1 MSKLARLEKVDL
13 RDQWKEEAK
22 EFTPWRAEP
31 ENIEILSEAIGM
43 ELEVIGKEEKVGSFS
58 ADILCKDIN
67 TNRNVV
73 IENQLEQ
80 TDHTHLGQVIT
91 YCAGLEA
98 STFIWI
104 SSQVREEHRAAVDW
118 LNAITSDDYHFFAIE
133 VQLFRIGDS
142 PVAPNFKIVAKP
154 NGWTKNVRKQVSDE
168 LSDTEKLKL
177 EYWEEYRKYV
187 LEQPKEFNPQRP
199 LPQHWTNVAIGTSG
213 IWINVCIG
221 RGKTNIAVDL
231 NIQTSNAK
239 ELFDKLY
246 EAGNEKSKEKI
257 GNNIQWLRMD
267 DKKSSYVSLE
277 TNGDYHDRKDWHR
290 QFEWLYETTVKFLKF
305 FKPLIKNVK

>member
-13 RDQWKEEAK
+13 RDQWKDEAK
-22 EFTPWRAEP
+22 DFTPWLAEP

-154 NGWTKNVRKQVSDE
+154 NGWTKNVRKQDRDE

>member
-1 MSKLARLEKVDL
+1 MD
-13 RDQWKEEAK
+13 
-22 EFTPWRAEP
+22 
-31 ENIEILSEAIGM
+31 
-43 ELEVIGKEEKVGSFS
+43 LEVIGKEEKVGSFS

-73 IENQLEQ
+73 IEKQLEQ

-118 LNAITSDDYHFFAIE
+118 LNTITSDDYQFFAIE

-142 PVAPNFKIVAKP
+142 PVAPNFKIAAKP

-187 LEQPKEFNPQRP
+187 LDQPKEFNPQRP

-213 IWINVCIG
+213 IWLSACVG

-239 ELFDKLY
+239 EVFDKLY

-257 GNNIQWLRMD
+257 GEKIQWLRMD

-277 TNGDYHDRKDWHR
+277 TEGDYHDRKDWQR

>member
-13 RDQWKEEAK
+13 RDQWKDEAK
-22 EFTPWRAEP
+22 DFTPWLAEP

-305 FKPLIKNVK
+305 CKPLIKNVK